1 MYEVVIPINKV
12 KPNVL
17 INLKL
22 VNDNNKNDNAVDNI
36 EINTASFDFLA
47 PFNLKIEYKSN

>member
-36 EINTASFDFLA
+36 EINTASFDFFA
-47 PFNLKIEYKSN
+47 PFNLKIE